1 MLWSVKKDGKRA
13 AGMLRRPNVNRPILE
28 AAEDG
33 SISYAPAAI
42 AACSAIAILG
52 VFGFQPQD
60 IGALFEAD
68 SKSPDNQSTRL
79 AMPRPGA
86 MPVPVFANAAAISA
100 PGIEPAASPALIED
114 VTNKPGRNAY
124 SPEIEKVLAAQKE
137 LTRAL
142 WSEPA
147 WVPPGQELKG
157 TMPSAEPITSY
168 PAFSPSALSQSAALS
183 VDGAALAAAQND
195 SPDPAIGATALNDLA
210 NVASASDPVATTL
223 PSSSVA
229 ETPLPAS
236 TVAPEVLSAEPMPS
250 PRFIESP
257 VEQIQAAQPVNDDVA
272 QAPAVQGCMEDNNMC
287 LLPENDEA
295 PLGVSRL
302 ALADLAQQASSV
314 APAFQTS
321 RATASRDAF
330 LEIRPD
336 RLPKPLF

>member
-1 MLWSVKKDGKRA
+1 MLWSVKKDGKRVLR
-13 AGMLRRPNVNRPILE
+13 MLRRANVNRPILE

-60 IGALFEAD
+60 IAALFEDD
-68 SKSPDNQSTRL
+68 SLSPDNQSTRL
-79 AMPRPGA
+79 AMPRTGA
-86 MPVPVFANAAAISA
+86 MPDPIFANAAAINV
-100 PGIEPAASPALIED
+100 PTIEPAAAPALIED
-114 VTNKPGRNAY
+114 VAHKPGRNTY

-157 TMPSAEPITSY
+157 SMPSAEPITSY
-168 PAFSPSALSQSAALS
+168 PTFSPVKPSTS
-183 VDGAALAAAQND
+183 VSLPDDGATLSTAQNE
-195 SPDPAIGATALNDLA
+195 SPDPAVGATALSELA
-210 NVASASDPVATTL
+210 DVASTSDPVAITL
-223 PSSSVA
+223 SSSSEP
-229 ETPLPAS
+229 ETPLPVG
-236 TVAPEVLSAEPMPS
+236 TVAPEVLSAEPAPS

-257 VEQIQAAQPVNDDVA
+257 GEQFQAAQPVNEDVA
-272 QAPAVQGCMEDNNMC
+272 QAPAVQECIEDSNAC

-302 ALADLAQQASSV
+302 ALAELAQQASSV
-314 APAFQTS
+314 APAIHTS
-321 RATASRDAF
+321 RATASRDVF

>member
-1 MLWSVKKDGKRA
+1 M
-13 AGMLRRPNVNRPILE
+13 NRPILE

-33 SISYAPAAI
+33 TVSYAPAAI

-52 VFGFQPQD
+52 VFGFQTQD
-60 IGALFEAD
+60 IGALFESD
-68 SKSPDNQSTRL
+68 SKSPDNQGTRL
-79 AMPRPGA
+79 ATPLPIN
-86 MPVPVFANAAAISA
+86 MPVPMFANAAAISV
-100 PGIEPAASPALIED
+100 PGIEAVAAPALTED
-114 VTNKPGRNAY
+114 KTNKPGRNVY
-124 SPEIEKVLAAQKE
+124 SPEIEKVLAAQKK

-147 WVPPGQELKG
+147 WVPPGQEFNDS
-157 TMPSAEPITSY
+157 MPSAAHMTSY
-168 PAFSPSALSQSAALS
+168 RDFSPAASPQSAGLS
-183 VDGAALAAAQND
+183 NDGSALAAAQND

-210 NVASASDPVATTL
+210 NTASASDSVATTL
-223 PSSSVA
+223 PSSF
-229 ETPLPAS
+229 EPEPPLPAGEEAS
-236 TVAPEVLSAEPMPS
+236 EVPSAEPMPS

-257 VEQIQAAQPVNDDVA
+257 VEQIQAAQRVNDDVA
-272 QAPAVQGCMEDNNMC
+272 QAPAVQGCKEDNNMC

-295 PLGVSRL
+295 PSGVSRL

-321 RATASRDAF
+321 RATASRDAS

>member
-114 VTNKPGRNAY
+114 VANKPGRNAY

-147 WVPPGQELKG
+147 WVPPGQEFKG
-157 TMPSAEPITSY
+157 AMPSAEPITSY
-168 PAFSPSALSQSAALS
+168 PAFSPAASSQSATLS
-183 VDGAALAAAQND
+183 DDGAALAAAQND

-229 ETPLPAS
+229 ETPLPAGE
-236 TVAPEVLSAEPMPS
+236 VAPEVLSAEPMPS

-257 VEQIQAAQPVNDDVA
+257 VEQIQAAQPVNGDVA
-272 QAPAVQGCMEDNNMC
+272 QAPAVQGCIEDNNLC